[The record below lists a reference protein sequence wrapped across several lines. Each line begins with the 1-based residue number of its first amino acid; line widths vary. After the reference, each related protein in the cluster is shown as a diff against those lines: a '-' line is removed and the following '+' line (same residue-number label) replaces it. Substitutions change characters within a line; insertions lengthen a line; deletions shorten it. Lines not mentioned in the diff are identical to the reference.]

1 MAYASVTYTSASGT
15 TFALTN
21 SNGDPIPYIR
31 QSDIKVY
38 VNTVLQTLTTD
49 YTFNTAGT
57 AIVLNSAVSGATVLL
72 QRITDIT
79 DPTVVYTAGSTLTA
93 QDLNNAD
100 NQIRYGLQ
108 EFQDSV
114 QAGAGVPDGD
124 KGDIVVGGTG
134 TIWTVDT
141 GAVTEGKI
149 ASGAVTETKIGTGAV
164 TSTKIANDTIVDA
177 DINSAAAISLSK
189 LATGALPT
197 AITVASA
204 NIVDG
209 TIVDADISASAEIA
223 VSKLA
228 NGTARQLIQTDAAGT
243 GVEWT
248 SNVDVPGTLDVT
260 GAATFDSTVTATGN
274 VTVPSLNGGPL
285 AGARNILINGDTR
298 IDQRNG
304 GAAVTLNNS
313 ATYPCDRWITTAS
326 GGLGTGTAT
335 VQRVVDA
342 PAGLTTSLKWTTTNA
357 KTPAAADAF
366 YVWQAI
372 EGHNIDHIGFNT
384 ASAKP
389 LTLSFWVKSSL
400 TGTFS
405 GFCRQ
410 QSSAPAYRSYV
421 FTYTIS
427 SANAWEYKTVSIS
440 ADPSSGFAPN
450 LDGNSGLGILFD
462 MGSGST
468 YETGTTGAW
477 QSGNYFRSTG
487 SVRIISTLNATWQV
501 TGVQLEAGTVA
512 TPFERRGY
520 GQELML
526 CQRYFA
532 SLDNGSTLP
541 VTTNVGAER
550 GFFKLP
556 VQMRAV
562 PNCTF
567 VYDGGG
573 TGATWA
579 LGLNGGYQATNHSGT
594 TGFSVLAS
602 AELG

>member
-38 VNTVLQTLTTD
+38 VNTVLKTLTTD

-114 QAGAGVPDGD
+114 QAGGGVPDGD
-124 KGDIVVGGTG
+124 KGDIVVGGNG

-209 TIVDADISASAEIA
+209 TIVDGDISASAEIA

-228 NGTARQLIQTDAAGT
+228 DGTARQLLQTDVAGT

-260 GAATFDSTVTATGN
+260 GTATFDSTVTATGD

-285 AGARNILINGDTR
+285 AGMRNLLINGNP
-298 IDQRNG
+298 IINQRG
-304 GAAVTLNNS
+304 YVSGTATTGANQYTL
-313 ATYPCDRWITTAS
+313 DRWRVVTSGQSITWADSNNVRTVTAPAGGVEQVVEGLSILS
-326 GGLGTGTAT
+326 GTYTLSWTGTAT
-335 VQRVVDA
+335 ATVDGSA
-342 PAGLTTSLKWTTTNA
+342 VANGGQVTLTGGTNA
-357 KTPAAADAF
+357 TVRF
-366 YVWQAI
+366 
-372 EGHNIDHIGFNT
+372 
-384 ASAKP
+384 
-389 LTLSFWVKSSL
+389 SS
-400 TGTFS
+400 GTFS
-405 GFCRQ
+405 LAQFE
-410 QSSAPAYRSYV
+410 V
-421 FTYTIS
+421 
-427 SANAWEYKTVSIS
+427 
-440 ADPSSGFAPN
+440 
-450 LDGNSGLGILFD
+450 
-462 MGSGST
+462 
-468 YETGTTGAW
+468 GTK
-477 QSGNYFRSTG
+477 
-487 SVRIISTLNATWQV
+487 
-501 TGVQLEAGTVA
+501 A
-512 TPFERRGY
+512 TPFERRSY
-520 GQELML
+520 GQELAL
-526 CQRYFA
+526 CQRYY
-532 SLDNGSTLP
+532 SILDNASTLP
-541 VTTNVGAER
+541 VNTNVSSRR

-556 VQMRAV
+556 MTMRSNPTCAF
-562 PNCTF
+562 T
-567 VYDGGG
+567 YDAGS
-573 TGATWA
+573 GATWQIGA
-579 LGLNGGYQATNHSGT
+579 DGGYQNGNHSSES
-594 TGFSVLAS
+594 GFSLTAS
-602 AELG
+602 AEF